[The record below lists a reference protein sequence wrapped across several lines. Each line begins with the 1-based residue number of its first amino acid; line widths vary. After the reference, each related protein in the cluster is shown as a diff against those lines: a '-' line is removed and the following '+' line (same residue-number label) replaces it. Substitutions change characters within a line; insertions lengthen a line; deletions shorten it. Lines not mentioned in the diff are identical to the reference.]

1 MDQSQVHVIRA
12 QLFQALVQAGD
23 QLGGAVVVGPDFG
36 GDKQLIAC
44 HTAVGDGLAD
54 FGFVAINLCSV
65 DGAVAHV
72 LRIAYGVDSGLALQ
86 AEGASTKGRDGHG
99 SAPHFWSDKGAE
111 FAIQSAVELLSASID
126 KVLVALESKDYS
138 KANKNIAKSYV
149 KRWNRKCFEG
159 LCSIE
164 LDDLK
169 NKIKEIEEKE
179 PDVAK

>member
-1 MDQSQVHVIRA
+1 MNRTMFAYSFQGLSHIRKEEDPDNAGKKFPCQDRSFSGDFEASESLEKKDISLFVKNQSSYLPSVSVSVELKPHKTP
-12 QLFQALVQAGD
+12 FT
-23 QLGGAVVVGPDFG
+23 VVCV
-36 GDKQLIAC
+36 
-44 HTAVGDGLAD
+44 
-54 FGFVAINLCSV
+54 S
-65 DGAVAHV
+65 
-72 LRIAYGVDSGLALQ
+72 
-86 AEGASTKGRDGHG
+86 DGHG

-169 NKIKEIEEKE
+169 NKIKEIEEKKGE
-179 PDVAK
+179 